1 MEWEANWFAASLLM
15 PEEEF
20 KIKFIDFN
28 NCIEKVANYFKVSV
42 VVAEV
47 RAKVLGLGIAQQ

>member
-1 MEWEANWFAASLLM
+1 M